1 VNILVFSQWFPP
13 EPGGGPARF
22 LEMGRAWAAAGH
34 RVRVVAGIP
43 NWPTGEVHP
52 AYRRRALVRERV
64 AGMDVVRTWVLPA
77 RNEGRLKRIANHVSF
92 AASGP
97 LASAVGMPA
106 DVVVATS
113 PPLFAAA
120 AGAAVARL
128 RRVPFVFD
136 VRDLWPDAIFA
147 LGQLD
152 RPSVRRALRSL
163 EARLYRSASAVVAVS
178 EDFAD
183 PIRMRGASR
192 VEVIP
197 NGADLDAYQPG
208 PPDGALRGEL
218 GWDGRFVVLYA
229 GTLGMAHGLM
239 RVIEAADAVGRRQDA
254 KDVLFAFVGEGA
266 DRPELERETARRGLA
281 NVRFHPLQPRERMP
295 SLYRAA
301 DACLVSLRP
310 LPLFDG
316 FIPSKLFEI
325 MASGRPVLAAVAGRP
340 LGLVL
345 EAGAGLAAGQEDP
358 DVLVEGIRTL
368 RANPELASEMGTRGR
383 AFVEARYD
391 RADQA
396 ARYLALLGSLGG

>member
-34 RVRVVAGIP
+34 SVRVVAGIP

-52 AYRRRALVRERV
+52 AYRRRVHVRERL

-97 LASAVGMPA
+97 LSAAVGMPA

-128 RRVPFVFD
+128 RRIPFVFD

-178 EDFAD
+178 EDFVD
-183 PIRMRGASR
+183 PIRRRGATR

-197 NGADLDAYQPG
+197 NGADLDAFQPG
-208 PPDGALRGEL
+208 PQDQALRAEL

-239 RVIEAADAVGRRQDA
+239 RVIDAAEAAGRRQDTN
-254 KDVLFAFVGEGA
+254 DVLFAFVGEGA
-266 DRPELERETARRGLA
+266 ERPELERETDRRGLA

-340 LGLVL
+340 LDLVL
-345 EAGAGLAAGQEDP
+345 EAGAGLAVGQDDP
-358 DVLVEGIRTL
+358 EPLVEGIRTL
-368 RANPELASEMGTRGR
+368 RADPDLASEMGRRGR
-383 AFVEARYD
+383 TFVQARYD
-391 RADQA
+391 RAALA
-396 ARYLALLGSLGG
+396 ARYLALLGSVRR